1 MITLNGWQ
9 VPGYETRINC
19 GIKLPSE
26 DLSGTGSFTLSSDKG
41 IKPGVVSVSTKI
53 PFVDASELA
62 ELITRAKQVDENG
75 ARTVITVNSQVTEAY
90 KIRKAKF
97 DSDIKATEL
106 EEVKAWQVTFK
117 LVEVLSTAE
126 RTQQQLDG
134 KAKENSQTQAV
145 NGHET
150 VQTAFEQSEGP

>member
-9 VPGYETRINC
+9 VPGYEIRINC
-19 GIKLPSE
+19 GIKLPSD
-26 DLSGTGSFTLSSDKG
+26 DLSGFGSFALSSDKG
-41 IKPGVVSVSTKI
+41 VKPGVITVNTKI

-62 ELITRAKQVDENG
+62 ELVGQAKSIDENG
-75 ARTVITVNSQVTEAY
+75 ARTVFTINSDITQAY

-97 DSDIKATEL
+97 NGEVKATEL

-117 LVEVLSTAE
+117 LLEVLSTAE
-126 RTQQQLDG
+126 RSQQQIDG

-145 NGHET
+145 DGHTT
-150 VQTAFEQSEGP
+150 VQTAFEKSEGP

>member
-9 VPGYETRINC
+9 VQGYEIRINC
-19 GIKLPSE
+19 GIKLPSD
-26 DLSGTGSFTLSSDKG
+26 DLSGFGSFALSGDKG
-41 IKPGVVSVSTKI
+41 VKPGVITVNTKI

-62 ELITRAKQVDENG
+62 ELVGQAKSIDENG
-75 ARTVITVNSQVTEAY
+75 ARTVFTINSDITQAY

-97 DSDIKATEL
+97 NGEVKATEL

-117 LVEVLSTAE
+117 LLEVLSTAE
-126 RTQQQLDG
+126 RSQQQIDG

-145 NGHET
+145 DGHTT
-150 VQTAFEQSEGP
+150 VQTAFEKSEGP